1 MADDARAREW
11 AETQRRMAERKAQ
24 NAAKRAEQNRK
35 NAEIVARLE
44 GGSAPAAPLR
54 PLPSGRPRKRPP
66 RVVQGLPLPPSPHV
80 AETSTMKIT

>member
-44 GGSAPAAPLR
+44 GGSAPAASSAPAPVRAPVSEPDSISEL
-54 PLPSGRPRKRPP
+54 LAHK
-66 RVVQGLPLPPSPHV
+66 
-80 AETSTMKIT
+80 